1 VPVATFRTIA
11 SSDET
16 RARAGV
22 LALPH
27 GEVETPVFMPVGTQ
41 ATVKGVSP
49 AELETLGA
57 QVVLANT
64 YHLYLRPGADLVA
77 QLGGLHALMGWSR
90 PILTDSGGFQVFSLG
105 FGLEH
110 GVGKIAKIFPA
121 EGASTVAAAPRRGGR
136 PAGESPHARL
146 SRIDDDGVSFTSHV
160 DGSPRRLTPESS
172 IAIQEQLGAD
182 IILAFDECTSPLA
195 GYDYTR
201 EALERTH
208 RWAGRCLAARRPT
221 PQALFG
227 IVQGGE
233 YRDLRENSARV
244 IGSLP
249 FDGVAIGGSLG
260 KSKADMHAVLDWTV
274 PLLPA
279 EWPRHLLGIGEPE
292 DLFAGI
298 ARGVDMFDC
307 VAPTRLGRHGVLY
320 LPAGRLHIANAAYR
334 EDPAPPQP
342 GCGCYT
348 CQHFSRAYLRHLFVA
363 GEMLGPRLATVHNLH
378 FLIDL
383 VRQIRRSILED
394 RFVPFRSEF
403 LQAWKPDDG

>member
-1 VPVATFRTIA
+1 VAVASFRTVATGG
-11 SSDET
+11 EG

-22 LALPH
+22 LTLPH

-41 ATVKGVSP
+41 ATVKGLSP
-49 AELETLGA
+49 AELEALGA
-57 QVVLANT
+57 QIVLANT
-64 YHLYLRPGADLVA
+64 YHLFLRPGADLVA
-77 QLGGLHALMGWSR
+77 QLGGLHALMSWPR

-121 EGASTVAAAPRRGGR
+121 EGASATAPAARPGGR
-136 PAGESPHARL
+136 ASGEGSPHARL

-160 DGSPRRLTPESS
+160 DGSPRRLTPELS

-182 IILAFDECTSPLA
+182 VILAFDECTSPLA

-201 EALERTH
+201 QALERTH
-208 RWAGRCLAARRPT
+208 HWAERCLAARRPT

-233 YRDLRENSARV
+233 YADLRAASARF

-260 KSKADMHAVLDWTV
+260 KSKADMHAVLDWTI

-292 DLFAGI
+292 DLFEGI

-307 VAPTRLGRHGVLY
+307 VSPTRLGRHGVLY
-320 LPAGRLHIANAAYR
+320 VPEGRLHIDNAAHR
-334 EDPAPPQP
+334 EDPAPLQP
-342 GCGCYT
+342 GCACYT

-363 GEMLGPRLATVHNLH
+363 GEMLGPRLATIHNLH

-394 RFVPFRSEF
+394 RFTAFRDQV
-403 LQAWKPDDG
+403 LGG